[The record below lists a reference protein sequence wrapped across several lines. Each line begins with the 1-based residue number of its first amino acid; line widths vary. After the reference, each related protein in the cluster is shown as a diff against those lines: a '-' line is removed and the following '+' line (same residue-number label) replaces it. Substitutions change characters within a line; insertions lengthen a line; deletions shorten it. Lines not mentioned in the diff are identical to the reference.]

1 MSESAVPGPSCP
13 VLPGWTVL
21 VTEGLPSTLSP
32 GGVNSQDRCSSA
44 TCSEL
49 ARADA
54 VGLCAAE
61 LRLLSVEHNPVLSN
75 HSSQTAELTS
85 SDLVFP
91 ICEVGVMIPGFPAM
105 LGSEDKGPEG
115 INSLCQRF
123 HCSQLSD
130 EEREA

>member
-1 MSESAVPGPSCP
+1 MSESSVPGPSCP

-21 VTEGLPSTLSP
+21 VKEGLPSTLSP
-32 GGVNSQDRCSSA
+32 GGVNSQDRRSSA
-44 TCSEL
+44 TYSEL

-54 VGLCAAE
+54 VGVCAAE

-75 HSSQTAELTS
+75 HSSTAELIS

-115 INSLCQRF
+115 INSLCQKF
-123 HCSQLSD
+123 HCSQVSD